1 MPFELRGLSLQCV
14 LEKINPAIKTI
25 SFLTGIGSQSNMMD
39 SLDLALSR
47 QQKAGTGLEYTM

>member
-14 LEKINPAIKTI
+14 FEKINPAIKTI